1 MNWRGIN
8 LKNKELRIC
17 MVGAGFVG
25 MKHAAVYSALY
36 NTKMQI
42 ACDSNII
49 NATKMAE
56 RFRFQKVETDWRKAV
71 SDDNVD
77 IVCICVP
84 NHMHFDI
91 AKEALLAGK
100 YVVCEKPLGMNS
112 KESTTLS
119 LLAKEKGIKTSCCY
133 NLVYTPAIQY
143 IKSIVKNGEL
153 GELVCFRGA
162 YDNDRLANPN
172 SAYEWRMNKKISK
185 GGAICDLGLNIIA
198 VSQYLFGDTKCV
210 SAMTS
215 VIHKKRVDNNGNE
228 CDVENDDIAQFIF
241 EYKNKG
247 IGYISCNRVA
257 PGSKQDMKFEVQFTE
272 GAIRYSL
279 ERMNELHIFRNKN
292 CGYETVISDNNGWFN
307 VGYEDL
313 KGIDAENFLFG
324 ISNGEGVEIDFSFA
338 TKIYRIIEA
347 VLNASEKKTWI
358 EVSNEKEW
366 KI

>member
-1 MNWRGIN
+1 M
-8 LKNKELRIC
+8 
-17 MVGAGFVG
+17 
-25 MKHAAVYSALY
+25 
-36 NTKMQI
+36 
-42 ACDSNII
+42 
-49 NATKMAE
+49 
-56 RFRFQKVETDWRKAV
+56 
-71 SDDNVD
+71 
-77 IVCICVP
+77 
-84 NHMHFDI
+84 
-91 AKEALLAGK
+91 
-100 YVVCEKPLGMNS
+100 
-112 KESTTLS
+112 
-119 LLAKEKGIKTSCCY
+119 
-133 NLVYTPAIQY
+133 
-143 IKSIVKNGEL
+143 
-153 GELVCFRGA
+153 
-162 YDNDRLANPN
+162 
-172 SAYEWRMNKKISK
+172 RM
-185 GGAICDLGLNIIA
+185 
-198 VSQYLFGDTKCV
+198 
-210 SAMTS
+210 
-215 VIHKKRVDNNGNE
+215 DNNGNE

-338 TKIYRIIEA
+338 TKIDRIIEA

-366 KI
+366 KT

>member
-198 VSQYLFGDTKCV
+198 VSQYLFGDTTAAK
-210 SAMTS
+210 
-215 VIHKKRVDNNGNE
+215 
-228 CDVENDDIAQFIF
+228 
-241 EYKNKG
+241 
-247 IGYISCNRVA
+247 
-257 PGSKQDMKFEVQFTE
+257 P
-272 GAIRYSL
+272 
-279 ERMNELHIFRNKN
+279 
-292 CGYETVISDNNGWFN
+292 
-307 VGYEDL
+307 
-313 KGIDAENFLFG
+313 
-324 ISNGEGVEIDFSFA
+324 
-338 TKIYRIIEA
+338 
-347 VLNASEKKTWI
+347 
-358 EVSNEKEW
+358 
-366 KI
+366 

>member
-1 MNWRGIN
+1 M
-8 LKNKELRIC
+8 KNKELRIC

-143 IKSIVKNGEL
+143 IKS
-153 GELVCFRGA
+153 
-162 YDNDRLANPN
+162 
-172 SAYEWRMNKKISK
+172 MKI
-185 GGAICDLGLNIIA
+185 
-198 VSQYLFGDTKCV
+198 
-210 SAMTS
+210 
-215 VIHKKRVDNNGNE
+215 
-228 CDVENDDIAQFIF
+228 
-241 EYKNKG
+241 
-247 IGYISCNRVA
+247 
-257 PGSKQDMKFEVQFTE
+257 
-272 GAIRYSL
+272 
-279 ERMNELHIFRNKN
+279 
-292 CGYETVISDNNGWFN
+292 
-307 VGYEDL
+307 
-313 KGIDAENFLFG
+313 
-324 ISNGEGVEIDFSFA
+324 
-338 TKIYRIIEA
+338 
-347 VLNASEKKTWI
+347 
-358 EVSNEKEW
+358 
-366 KI
+366 

>member
-257 PGSKQDMKFEVQFTE
+257 PVSYT
-272 GAIRYSL
+272 
-279 ERMNELHIFRNKN
+279 H
-292 CGYETVISDNNGWFN
+292 
-307 VGYEDL
+307 
-313 KGIDAENFLFG
+313 
-324 ISNGEGVEIDFSFA
+324 
-338 TKIYRIIEA
+338 
-347 VLNASEKKTWI
+347 SEPTRPY
-358 EVSNEKEW
+358 
-366 KI
+366 